1 MEDTDLRLLELI
13 AARMCHDLVG
23 PVGAAVNGAE
33 LLAEGEA
40 ADVEVVRLIGQSARQ
55 ASRRLQV
62 FRVIYGTPGA
72 LSGAAPFAQAGQL
85 LGAMLEGEKAAL
97 DWRVDPAVE
106 AGVGRV
112 GARLVLLLAL
122 ACVEALPR
130 GGQVRVSGTVVGG
143 RATLEAAAIGQGA
156 KFADEASAAFVGR
169 TPPAQL
175 TPKVAPCELACRLAR
190 AAGGGIDVGQ
200 GAEGP
205 ILRAILPASSSV

>member
-1 MEDTDLRLLELI
+1 MEDTDVRLLELI

-23 PVGAAVNGAE
+23 PVGASVNGAE

-72 LSGAAPFAQAGQL
+72 LSGGAPFVQAGQL
-85 LGAMLEGEKAAL
+85 LAAMLEGEKATL
-97 DWRVDPAVE
+97 DWRVDPSCE

-112 GARLVLLLAL
+112 GARLALLLAL

-130 GGQVRVSGTVVGG
+130 GGQVRATGVVVGG
-143 RATLEAAAIGQGA
+143 RATL
-156 KFADEASAAFVGR
+156 
-169 TPPAQL
+169 
-175 TPKVAPCELACRLAR
+175 
-190 AAGGGIDVGQ
+190 
-200 GAEGP
+200 
-205 ILRAILPASSSV
+205 

>member
-1 MEDTDLRLLELI
+1 MEDSDLRLLELI

-40 ADVEVVRLIGQSARQ
+40 ADVEVVRLIGQSARL
-55 ASRRLQV
+55 ASRRLQA
-62 FRVIYGTPGA
+62 FRAIYGTPGA

-97 DWRVDPAVE
+97 DWRVDPACE
-106 AGVGRV
+106 GSVGRV
-112 GARLVLLLAL
+112 GARLALLLAF

-130 GGQVRVSGTVVGG
+130 GGQVRVSGALVGG
-143 RATLEAAAIGQGA
+143 RATLEAAALGQGA
-156 KFADEASAAFVGR
+156 KFSDEASAAFMGR
-169 TPPAQL
+169 TAPAQL
-175 TPKVAPCELACRLAR
+175 TPKAAPCELARRLAR

-200 GAEGP
+200 GPDGP
-205 ILRAILPASSSV
+205 ILRAILPLAQKV